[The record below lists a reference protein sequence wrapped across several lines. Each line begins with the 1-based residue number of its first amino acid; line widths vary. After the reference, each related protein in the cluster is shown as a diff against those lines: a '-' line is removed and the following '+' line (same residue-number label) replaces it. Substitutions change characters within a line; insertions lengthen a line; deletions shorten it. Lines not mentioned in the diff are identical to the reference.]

1 MSSPS
6 ISPDT
11 VEYLSNVAGV
21 QYALVGAFVW
31 LVYDYILCIGL
42 EVKYVWFAPW
52 GLPKILYVWT
62 RYLGLLLM
70 TLMVWTSGASNR
82 NPRYCVAFFNIESW
96 GSVWMMGT
104 VSGILLLRIYAM
116 YERSRKVAI
125 FAIVISVSQ
134 VIAAC
139 VILGTQ
145 LVTVYTPPPVLAQF
159 NLPGCFV
166 GDSPPE
172 LVTYWIARLAFDSI
186 LLVMVGYK
194 MTHRYVSYNQTDLL
208 DIMIKDNVSTF
219 IFIFCVQSVNL
230 FTYRLAPTE
239 LAAVGLPFSIA
250 TDIIMSTRLI
260 LHIREAFF
268 GPGEEIER
276 TLDDKTIPLAPIR
289 PRPTGLTSVR
299 SHQGTRRLRG
309 SASYL
314 NDLDFEDD
322 DMLTDEHGHGPAPG
336 VMVTVEIQT
345 DTALPRRSAFGM
357 SHEAID
363 NLPELLKG
371 GSGSEADTES
381 LKRSE
386 V

>member
-1 MSSPS
+1 MSSNSTLP
-6 ISPDT
+6 PDS
-11 VEYLSNVAGV
+11 VEYLTNVVGV

-31 LVYDYILCIGL
+31 LMYDYVLCIGL

-52 GLPKILYVWT
+52 GLPKLLYVWT
-62 RYLGLLLM
+62 RYLGILLM
-70 TLMVWTSGASNR
+70 ALMVWTSSASNG
-82 NPRYCVAFFNIESW
+82 NPRNCVAFFNIETW

-104 VSGILLLRIYAM
+104 VSSILLLRIYAM

-125 FAIVISVSQ
+125 FGVVISVGQ

-145 LVTVYTPPPVLAQF
+145 LVTVYTPPTLLTQF
-159 NLPGCFV
+159 DFSGCFV
-166 GDSPPE
+166 GESPPA
-172 LVTYWIARLAFDSI
+172 LVTYWIARLVFDSL

-194 MTHRYVSYNQTDLL
+194 MTHRYVSYNKTDLL

-230 FTYRLAPTE
+230 FTFRLAPNE
-239 LAAVGLPFSIA
+239 LASVALPFSIA

-268 GPGEEIER
+268 GPGEEAER
-276 TLDDKTIPLAPIR
+276 SVDDKTIPLAPLR
-289 PRPTGLTSVR
+289 VRSQGVPSVR
-299 SHQGTRRLRG
+299 SHNGRRLRG

-314 NDLDFEDD
+314 NDIDFDEDEF
-322 DMLTDEHGHGPAPG
+322 TEEHGAAG
-336 VMVTVEIQT
+336 VMVTVEVST
-345 DTALPRRSAFGM
+345 DSAQPRRSAFNP
-357 SHEAID
+357 SHEAMD
-363 NLPELLKG
+363 LVGMHKG
-371 GSGSEADTES
+371 SDGDDDSH
-381 LKRSE
+381 RSE

>member
-1 MSSPS
+1 MNSSS
-6 ISPDT
+6 ISQDT

-31 LVYDYILCIGL
+31 LVYDYVLCIGL
-42 EVKYVWFAPW
+42 EVKYVWYAPW
-52 GLPKILYVWT
+52 GLPKILYIWT

-70 TLMVWTSGASNR
+70 TLMVWTSGVSNY
-82 NPRYCVAFFNIESW
+82 NPKFCVAFFNIETW

-104 VSGILLLRIYAM
+104 VSSILLLRIYAM
-116 YERSRKVAI
+116 YERGRKVAI
-125 FAIVISVSQ
+125 FAVTISVGQ
-134 VIAAC
+134 IIAAC

-145 LVTVYTPPPVLAQF
+145 LVTVYTPPALLAQY
-159 NLPGCFV
+159 NLPGCFI
-166 GDSPPE
+166 GESPPE

-186 LLVMVGYK
+186 LLLMVGYK
-194 MTHRYVSYNQTDLL
+194 MTHRYVSYNKTDLL

-230 FTYRLAPTE
+230 FIYRLAPTE
-239 LAAVGLPFSIA
+239 LAAVALPFSIA

-276 TLDDKTIPLAPIR
+276 SVDDKTIPLTPLRVRGQA
-289 PRPTGLTSVR
+289 LQSVR
-299 SHQGTRRLRG
+299 SHNGTRRVRG

-314 NDLDFEDD
+314 NDLDFDD
-322 DMLTDEHGHGPAPG
+322 DDLLTEEAGGPG
-336 VMVTVEIQT
+336 VMVTVEIST
-345 DTALPRRSAFGM
+345 DSAQPRRSAYQQNHDAVEFLQDHKA
-357 SHEAID
+357 SD
-363 NLPELLKG
+363 
-371 GSGSEADTES
+371 GSEADEDS
-381 LKRSE
+381 HRGE

>member
-1 MSSPS
+1 MSSS
-6 ISPDT
+6 TMSPDT
-11 VEYLSNVAGV
+11 VEYLSNIAGV

-31 LVYDYILCIGL
+31 LVYDYVLCIGL

-52 GLPKILYVWT
+52 GLPKILYIWT

-70 TLMVWTSGASNR
+70 SLMVWTSSVSNQ
-82 NPRYCVAFFNIESW
+82 NPKYCIAFFNIETW

-104 VSGILLLRIYAM
+104 VSSILLLRIYAM

-125 FAIVISVSQ
+125 FAVTISVSQ
-134 VIAAC
+134 IIAAC
-139 VILGTQ
+139 VILGIQ
-145 LVTVYTPPPVLAQF
+145 VITVYTPPPLLAQY
-159 NLPGCFV
+159 NLPGCST
-166 GDSPPE
+166 GDSPPA

-186 LLVMVGYK
+186 LLLMVGYK
-194 MTHRYVSYNQTDLL
+194 MTHRYVSYNKTDLL

-239 LAAVGLPFSIA
+239 LASVALPYSLA

-268 GPGEEIER
+268 GPGEEAER
-276 TLDDKTIPLAPIR
+276 SVDDKTIPLTPLR
-289 PRPTGLTSVR
+289 VR
-299 SHQGTRRLRG
+299 SQALNSQRSHNASRRGRG

-314 NDLDFEDD
+314 NDMDFDD
-322 DMLTDEHGHGPAPG
+322 DDLLTEEAGGPG

-345 DTALPRRSAFGM
+345 DSTQPRRSAFGVLGTPIDPIDQKTNGSDGDEY
-357 SHEAID
+357 SHRGD
-363 NLPELLKG
+363 
-371 GSGSEADTES
+371 
-381 LKRSE
+381 